1 VERGFTYNRMRRALS
16 EDQSVHLATHGIL
29 NTDAPLFN
37 ALITSPVPGQP
48 SRLSLYEL
56 TQMKLSAHLVVLSAC
71 DTGVGE
77 LRSGDEITSLTRMFL
92 QAGADTVVASLWNV
106 SDRAT
111 AQLMKSFYQ
120 RLHAGQS
127 PAVALRS
134 AALGVRKR
142 YPHPYY
148 WAPFVLTGAR

>member
-1 VERGFTYNRMRRALS
+1 
-16 EDQSVHLATHGIL
+16 L
-29 NTDAPLFN
+29 NADAPLFN
-37 ALITSPVPGQP
+37 ALITSPAPGQP

-56 TQMKLSAHLVVLSAC
+56 TQMKLGAQLVVLSAC
-71 DTGVGE
+71 ETGLGE
-77 LRSGDEITSLTRMFL
+77 LRRGDEITSLTRMFL

-106 SDRAT
+106 SDRTT

-120 RLHAGQS
+120 RLNAGQS
-127 PAVALRS
+127 PAVALRT

-142 YPHPYY
+142 FPRPYY